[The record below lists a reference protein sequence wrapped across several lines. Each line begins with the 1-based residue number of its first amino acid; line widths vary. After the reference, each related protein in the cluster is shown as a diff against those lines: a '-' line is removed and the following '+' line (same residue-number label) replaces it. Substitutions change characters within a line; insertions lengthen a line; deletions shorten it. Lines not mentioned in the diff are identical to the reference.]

1 MTEEKK
7 LKIESFSHTGPFY
20 FLSNFYP
27 IILEID
33 GKKYRSSEHYYQACK
48 ALNMDEHE
56 KIRNTLTPNDSKKM
70 ARTIKSFDPNWDT
83 NRLTVM
89 RKVLEVKFAIPE
101 MREAL
106 LATDGFE
113 LIEGNYWGDDFW
125 GVCTSEGQNNLGK
138 ILMELREKYKR
149 WV

>member
-1 MTEEKK
+1 M
-7 LKIESFSHTGPFY
+7 KIDNFRGEFF

-27 IILEID
+27 ITLKIE

-48 ALNMDEHE
+48 ALVEKDHE
-56 KIRNTLTPNDSKKM
+56 SIRNTLTPAESKQA
-70 ARTIKSFDPNWDT
+70 ARKITSFDPNWNT
-83 NRLTVM
+83 NRLDVM
-89 RKVLEVKFAIPE
+89 RKVLEVKFSILE

-113 LIEGNYWGDDFW
+113 LIEKNWWNDTFW
-125 GVCTSEGQNNLGK
+125 GTDMDNIGENNLGK
-138 ILMELREKYKR
+138 MLMELREKYKR

>member
-1 MTEEKK
+1 MTNKP
-7 LKIESFSHTGPFY
+7 KIDSFQREFF

-27 IILEID
+27 IVLEID

-48 ALNMDEHE
+48 ALNMDDHE
-56 KIRNTLTPNDSKKM
+56 KIRNTLTPNDAKKA
-70 ARTIKSFDPNWDT
+70 ARKIKSFDPNWDT
-83 NRLTVM
+83 NRLDVM

-113 LIEGNYWGDDFW
+113 LIEKNWWHDKFW
-125 GVCTSEGQNNLGK
+125 GTDMDNIGENNLGK
-138 ILMELREKYKR
+138 MLMELREKYKR